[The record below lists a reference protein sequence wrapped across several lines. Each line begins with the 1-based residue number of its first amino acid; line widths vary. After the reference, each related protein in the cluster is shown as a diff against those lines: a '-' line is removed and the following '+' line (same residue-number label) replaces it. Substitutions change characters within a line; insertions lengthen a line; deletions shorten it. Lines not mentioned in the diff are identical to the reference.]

1 MVTTHKYLIRL
12 ATALALTLML
22 LAPST
27 ARANHILGSL
37 DFTSSMGAICV
48 TADCSL
54 IRFTLTGFQYDVLV
68 DKVRLFSHTSSGSPW
83 KFDQITKAWTGDGT
97 VLYDGTGG
105 TLWSV
110 TAPTT
115 VFGDLYISGG
125 GALGMAPIYLEVRMA
140 PDPSGYY
147 GTADQLYDGS
157 LTYSAN
163 GLDATGHTF
172 STSGT
177 VTPEPFTLL
186 LVGSGLVG
194 IAGAARRRR
203 RALES

>member
-27 ARANHILGSL
+27 ARADHIVGSL
-37 DFTSSMGAICV
+37 DFTSSMGATCV

-54 IRFTLTGFQYDVLV
+54 IRFMLTGFQYDVLV

-83 KFDQITKAWTGDGT
+83 VFDEITKAWTGEGT
-97 VLYDGTGG
+97 VLYDATATAGT
-105 TLWSV
+105 TLWSA
-110 TAPTT
+110 TNPAAL
-115 VFGDLYISGG
+115 FGGLYISGG
-125 GALGMAPIYLEVRMA
+125 GSLAVAPIYIEVRMLTW
-140 PDPSGYY
+140 
-147 GTADQLYDGS
+147 GTFEQLHDGS

-177 VTPEPFTLL
+177 VNPEPFTLL

-194 IAGAARRRR
+194 IAGAARRRKQR
-203 RALES
+203 LLDG